1 MLILHSNRKIVTA
14 RGMIH
19 DLHTSKHFAF
29 GSREFDDCD
38 DVFVKLE
45 PKRSRSPMFAS
56 WPPRRT
62 TVIIAMIVATELA

>member
-1 MLILHSNRKIVTA
+1 MLILHSNRRIVTA

-19 DLHTSKHFAF
+19 DLHASKHFAF

-45 PKRSRSPMFAS
+45 FAS